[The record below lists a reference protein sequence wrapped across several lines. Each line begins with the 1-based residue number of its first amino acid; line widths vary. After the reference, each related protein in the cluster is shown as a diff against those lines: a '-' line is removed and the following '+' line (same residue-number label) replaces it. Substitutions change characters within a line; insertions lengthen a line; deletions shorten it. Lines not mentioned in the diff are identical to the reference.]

1 MGQPGLV
8 DLPIRIMSLL
18 QLSGRAGRNFR
29 IVARQVSLL
38 SVGPPSC
45 LFVPQEI
52 SQYEAKQLKYALQHM
67 RIDHRQYSSSPN
79 SSATRWIMRR
89 VYAVLALLGLSG
101 GALILVGVVGIVCL
115 FVLL

>member
-1 MGQPGLV
+1 
-8 DLPIRIMSLL
+8 MSLL

-29 IVARQVSLL
+29 IIARQASLL

-45 LFVPQEI
+45 FLVPQEI
-52 SQYEAKQLKYALQHM
+52 SPNQAKQLNHALQHM
-67 RIDHRQYSSSPN
+67 RIDHRQYSSSSN

-101 GALILVGVVGIVCL
+101 GALILVGVVGICLFVCL
-115 FVLL
+115 FVFIVTSACMYAS